1 MSKTGDPVNVMIDQ
15 LTSQVQINFREFL
28 LSYVSLQLGG
38 ETLSDIDDYARLEM
52 MVGLNIDIEPIPI
65 EELKQYKTDFPN
77 FLLEIFHSRLVQV
90 WQDCLNAIF
99 CHYVELH
106 FNGVRPF
113 SELQRK
119 QVQLDFRTGVELDEQ
134 IKTGLIRDF
143 EFTNYAERQKLV
155 DRLQNP
161 NSEQQPHLLNVH
173 KNVQIRN
180 AIQHRNSIVDSM
192 VLRPLGMQ
200 QIELLDQR
208 GNPRVL
214 REGNRVDLSI
224 PELDSFRRSLLIVG
238 QTWRH

>member
-1 MSKTGDPVNVMIDQ
+1 MSEIVDPVNLMIDQ
-15 LTSQVQINFREFL
+15 LISQVQRNFREFL
-28 LSYVSLQLGG
+28 LSYASLQLGG

-52 MVGLNIDIEPIPI
+52 MVGLNINIEPIPI
-65 EELKQYKTDFPN
+65 IELKKYKADFPD
-77 FLLEIFHSRLVQV
+77 FLLEVLHSRLVQV

-106 FNGVRPF
+106 FNRVRPF
-113 SELQRK
+113 TELQRK
-119 QVQLDFRTGVELDEQ
+119 QIRLDFSTGVELDEQ

-143 EFTNYAERQKLV
+143 EFDKYAERQKLV
-155 DRLQNP
+155 DRLRNP
-161 NSEQQPHLLNVH
+161 NSAQQPHLLNVH

-180 AIQHRNSIVDSM
+180 AIQHRNSIVHNM

-200 QIELLDQR
+200 QIEVLDQK
-208 GNPRVL
+208 GNARVL
-214 REGNRVDLSI
+214 REDDKVGLSI